1 MKPTIVIL
9 LLFILGCSFILS
21 LHETESI
28 PQTHYK
34 HLQGPPEEF
43 NEFLLPSPLK
53 AAKTSDSYVMEI
65 YFTESEG
72 NLLKWTGKLPIDSV
86 DNVTVNIVS
95 KYSTQ
100 MNIKV
105 LNIDNFVTNEFSQS
119 NEFSTEVMDSKNHIV
134 RSWFGYEKENSV
146 PTKTFI
152 FNNRDQIKV
161 GEWEVE
167 VTFDAEAIIEKE
179 PEFIARSKEQGT
191 KPHAYLMV
199 FCSSPLTAHS
209 YLNNFK
215 LVVGENIGLTTSII
229 EKSTLK
235 KTGTPLASVVSPL
248 NFANIKAQL
257 EIEFPNGK
265 SSIIPMHDDGLHA
278 DLDKNDGT
286 FGANIVAQDKGIFS
300 LKSVVVGT
308 LGRELTDTYYAEKS
322 FVNDDEPIVHF
333 IRTTQHSVVVVD
345 EHLEL
350 VPSQSI
356 VSFSQEN
363 EMANVSLIAKVESSN
378 LHEVV
383 GKKFKAYTEVWARS
397 IKDDSLVPVCWVLGM
412 TTANV
417 NSELGKDFVSLDLQM
432 SLKWLSKANAK
443 FPLTLRNAY
452 IQDVDTST
460 PIAQLSQSME
470 LETRHV
476 KFDSNG
482 KPFTVLSSKRGD
494 RVHEFAEHVV
504 SELFRFNGELTEE
517 MTVGVRPKEFTKRNT
532 FAAASSSHRVLLVH
546 GYCAGGSPFPVSEF
560 KNAIAFD
567 DPGASRSNDVFA
579 QMIYSVGKQF
589 DTFSVVAHS
598 QGGLA
603 SLHLATF
610 YWSNIDKTPTGVKLI
625 QSVGSPYKGCSAA
638 ADVANLAKA
647 FGVGCGTNYDLSP
660 EGATKWIA
668 TIPPEQQKKVSYYT
682 TQYKDWSWC
691 NVAMNLV
698 LSWPNDGTAE
708 LDKSSLPYGNN
719 MGHTKSQCHTDNMKY
734 PSQCKDSSRNSILN
748 KFANVQ

>member
-1 MKPTIVIL
+1 MYI
-9 LLFILGCSFILS
+9 
-21 LHETESI
+21 SI
-28 PQTHYK
+28 TLNEGTTPIISYK
-34 HLQGPPEEF
+34 
-43 NEFLLPSPLK
+43 S
-53 AAKTSDSYVMEI
+53 TSNI
-65 YFTESEG
+65 
-72 NLLKWTGKLPIDSV
+72 PI
-86 DNVTVNIVS
+86 
-95 KYSTQ
+95 
-100 MNIKV
+100 
-105 LNIDNFVTNEFSQS
+105 IDNLGRKWLLNEPISI
-119 NEFSTEVMDSKNHIV
+119 EII
-134 RSWFGYEKENSV
+134 RSDILIGYELNYKGLIKNGYETF
-146 PTKTFI
+146 TKI
-152 FNNRDQIKV
+152 NYNCYSSNLNYKIQK
-161 GEWEVE
+161 
-167 VTFDAEAIIEKE
+167 K
-179 PEFIARSKEQGT
+179 GT

-308 LGRELTDTYYAEKS
+308 LGTELTDTYYAEKS

-350 VPSQSI
+350 VHPNP
-356 VSFSQEN
+356 F
-363 EMANVSLIAKVESSN
+363 LIAKVESSN

-482 KPFTVLSSKRGD
+482 NVDLTHSITFQVMSSDINNDNSNNNNSPIINYNNFCLPPFNKKILNLKGEIECITECQTNDMIYDELQLFCKPVNCKLKYNNLKNYFNFNTLQCEKVVTCNEWKENYDEENNKCKIKDIFNNTILENEEKIKSLQFYSENDFLNNFVNNYFKCGEYGVLDKYKLKCICK
-494 RVHEFAEHVV
+494 FINI
-504 SELFRFNGELTEE
+504 SELVLRFL
-517 MTVGVRPKEFTKRNT
+517 
-532 FAAASSSHRVLLVH
+532 
-546 GYCAGGSPFPVSEF
+546 
-560 KNAIAFD
+560 
-567 DPGASRSNDVFA
+567 
-579 QMIYSVGKQF
+579 
-589 DTFSVVAHS
+589 
-598 QGGLA
+598 
-603 SLHLATF
+603 
-610 YWSNIDKTPTGVKLI
+610 
-625 QSVGSPYKGCSAA
+625 
-638 ADVANLAKA
+638 
-647 FGVGCGTNYDLSP
+647 
-660 EGATKWIA
+660 
-668 TIPPEQQKKVSYYT
+668 
-682 TQYKDWSWC
+682 
-691 NVAMNLV
+691 
-698 LSWPNDGTAE
+698 
-708 LDKSSLPYGNN
+708 
-719 MGHTKSQCHTDNMKY
+719 
-734 PSQCKDSSRNSILN
+734 ILN
-748 KFANVQ
+748 KD